1 MIALSPSGKIP
12 DGNYNPS
19 GSCSSYTPP
28 AYSCGGI
35 STDNSQND
43 TPSVTP
49 NDMPGDDSL
58 ARSFHSSL
66 VIRNK

>member
-28 AYSCGGI
+28 AYSCYSS
-35 STDNSQND
+35 STYDAPND
-43 TPSVTP
+43 VPVVTP
-49 NDMPGDDSL
+49 NDIPGDDSL
-58 ARSFHSSL
+58 AGCF
-66 VIRNK
+66 N